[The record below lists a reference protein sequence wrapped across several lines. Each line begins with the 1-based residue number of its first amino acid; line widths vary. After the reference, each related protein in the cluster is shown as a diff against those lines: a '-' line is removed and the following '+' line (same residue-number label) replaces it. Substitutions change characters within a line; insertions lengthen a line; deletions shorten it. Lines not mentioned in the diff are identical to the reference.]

1 MPVCEWPTLTGSN
14 SPPSKNLTARSCQ
27 GWVDNGSAQPWSA
40 SSLPEAQPTL
50 EGLAGY
56 RLVRTTI
63 NLQKTSSCSVIG
75 GMRKN
80 QARQPL
86 MWPGGAANQGK
97 RDVTE
102 FAGSKPHIYCWAH
115 RREDNLK
122 GNLRATML
130 QITLIT
136 VTVQGGLQ
144 SERMRWWIRAQL
156 SVYVSIF
163 PKSVSEPKQDWI

>member
-50 EGLAGY
+50 KGLAGY

-80 QARQPL
+80 QARLPL
-86 MWPGGAANQGK
+86 RWPGGAANRERGL
-97 RDVTE
+97 
-102 FAGSKPHIYCWAH
+102 WARSAH
-115 RREDNLK
+115 K
-122 GNLRATML
+122 AML
-130 QITLIT
+130 QSRWRSLRRKAKWDSSADANVIFQWVSRVLRL
-136 VTVQGGLQ
+136 GGI
-144 SERMRWWIRAQL
+144 WW
-156 SVYVSIF
+156 
-163 PKSVSEPKQDWI
+163 D

>member
-27 GWVDNGSAQPWSA
+27 GCVDNGSAQPWSA

-50 EGLAGY
+50 KGLAGY

-63 NLQKTSSCSVIG
+63 KLQRLPHAPSLEACGRTKQGSPWCG
-75 GMRKN
+75 
-80 QARQPL
+80 QAALPTKAKET
-86 MWPGGAANQGK
+86 WPSLRAP
-97 RDVTE
+97 
-102 FAGSKPHIYCWAH
+102 SHISCWAH

-144 SERMRWWIRAQL
+144 SERMRWWIRSQL